1 MNIPWIAAFCE
12 TASAEE
18 RLLVMAEALEG
29 EFGHV
34 LKSGEPIAWQK
45 AAAGVIKHLREKGVL

>member
-12 TASAEE
+12 TSAAEE
-18 RLLVMAEALEG
+18 RLLIMAEALEG

-34 LKSGEPIAWQK
+34 LKPREPIAWKK
-45 AAAGVIKHLREKGVL
+45 AAAGVIKHLQEKGVA